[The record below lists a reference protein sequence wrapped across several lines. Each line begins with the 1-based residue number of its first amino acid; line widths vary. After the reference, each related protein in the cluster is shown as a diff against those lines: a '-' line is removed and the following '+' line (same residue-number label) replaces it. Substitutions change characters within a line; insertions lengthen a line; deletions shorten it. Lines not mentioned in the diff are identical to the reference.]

1 MSDVSHE
8 TLLFE
13 RWPEAA
19 ENLKKFHDFLCTA
32 GVERGLL
39 GPREI
44 PRMWSR
50 HIANSVVIESLIPQ
64 NASVV
69 DVGSGAGLPGI
80 PLAIVRPD
88 LKVTLLEP
96 LARRVSFLE
105 EAVEVLNLS
114 STVDILRARAEDVKD
129 RQWDVV
135 TGRAVANLNKF
146 LKLTWKLVSPQG
158 QLLPLKG
165 EQATSE
171 LAEAQGFL
179 TKRGLK
185 GEVLQVGE
193 GLIEPDTTVIQIRLD
208 SGRLGS

>member
-8 TLLFE
+8 TLLIE
-13 RWPEAA
+13 RWPDAA
-19 ENLKKFHDFLCTA
+19 TNLRSFHTFLCTA

-50 HIANSVVIESLIPQ
+50 HIANSVVIEELIPQ
-64 NASVV
+64 NASVI

-105 EAVEVLNLS
+105 EAVTELGIGNRVEV
-114 STVDILRARAEDVKD
+114 LRARAEDVKD

-135 TGRAVANLNKF
+135 TGRAVANLTKF
-146 LKLTWKLVSPQG
+146 LKLTWKLATPNG
-158 QLLPLKG
+158 QFLPLKG
-165 EQATSE
+165 EQAQAE
-171 LAEAQGFL
+171 LDEAQGFL
-179 TKRGLK
+179 TKKGFK
-185 GEVLQVGE
+185 GEVLSVGQE
-193 GLIEPDTTVIQIRLD
+193 LIDPPTTVIQI
-208 SGRLGS
+208 SKG

>member
-8 TLLFE
+8 TLLLQ
-13 RWPEAA
+13 RWPAAA
-19 ENLKKFHDFLCTA
+19 ENLRKFHDFLCTA

-50 HIANSVVIESLIPQ
+50 HIANSVVIESLIPE
-64 NASVV
+64 NATVV

-96 LARRVSFLE
+96 LSRRVSFLE
-105 EAVEVLNLS
+105 EAVAELNLNQVS
-114 STVDILRARAEDVKD
+114 VLRARAEDVKD
-129 RQWDVV
+129 QQWDVV
-135 TGRAVANLNKF
+135 TGRAVANLSKF
-146 LKLTWKLVSPQG
+146 LKLTWKLVSPNG

-165 EQATSE
+165 EQAATE
-171 LAEAQGFL
+171 LQEAQGFL
-179 TKRGLK
+179 TKRNLTGK
-185 GEVLQVGE
+185 VLQVGLD
-193 GLIEPDTTVIQIRLD
+193 LINPPTTVIQIRQA
-208 SGRLGS
+208 

>member
-8 TLLFE
+8 TLLSE

-50 HIANSVVIESLIPQ
+50 HIANSVVVESLIPQ

-146 LKLTWKLVSPQG
+146 LKLTWKLVSSQG

-165 EQATSE
+165 EQATTE
-171 LAEAQGFL
+171 LEEAQGFL
-179 TKRGLK
+179 TKKGLK

-193 GLIEPDTTVIQIRLD
+193 GLIDPPTTVIQIRQ
-208 SGRLGS
+208 G

>member
-8 TLLFE
+8 TLLLQ
-13 RWPEAA
+13 RWPAAA
-19 ENLKKFHDFLCTA
+19 ENLKKFHDSLCTA

-64 NASVV
+64 YATVV

-96 LARRVSFLE
+96 LSRRVSFLE
-105 EAVEVLNLS
+105 EAVSELNLNQVS
-114 STVDILRARAEDVKD
+114 VLRARAEDVKD
-129 RQWDVV
+129 QQWDVV
-135 TGRAVANLNKF
+135 TGRAVANLSKF
-146 LKLTWKLVSPQG
+146 LKLTWKLVSPNG

-165 EQATSE
+165 EQAATE
-171 LAEAQGFL
+171 LQEAQGFL
-179 TKRGLK
+179 TKRNLTGK
-185 GEVLQVGE
+185 VLPVGAE
-193 GLIEPDTTVIQIRLD
+193 LINPPTTVIQIRQA
-208 SGRLGS
+208 

>member
-8 TLLFE
+8 TLLLQ
-13 RWPEAA
+13 RWPAAA

-64 NASVV
+64 DATVV

-96 LARRVSFLE
+96 LSRRVSFLE
-105 EAVEVLNLS
+105 EAVAELNLNQVS
-114 STVDILRARAEDVKD
+114 VLRARAEDVKD
-129 RQWDVV
+129 QQWDVV
-135 TGRAVANLNKF
+135 TGRAVANLSKF
-146 LKLTWKLVSPQG
+146 LKLTWKLVSPNG

-165 EQATSE
+165 EQAATE
-171 LAEAQGFL
+171 LQEAQGFL
-179 TKRGLK
+179 TKRNLTGK
-185 GEVLQVGE
+185 VLQVGAE
-193 GLIEPDTTVIQIRLD
+193 LINPPTTVIQIRQA
-208 SGRLGS
+208 

>member
-1 MSDVSHE
+1 V
-8 TLLFE
+8 
-13 RWPEAA
+13 A
-19 ENLKKFHDFLCTA
+19 
-32 GVERGLL
+32 
-39 GPREI
+39 
-44 PRMWSR
+44 
-50 HIANSVVIESLIPQ
+50 
-64 NASVV
+64 

-114 STVDILRARAEDVKD
+114 SNVDILRARAEDVKD

-146 LKLTWKLVSPQG
+146 LKLTWKLVSSQG

-165 EQATSE
+165 EQATTE
-171 LAEAQGFL
+171 LEEAQGFL
-179 TKRGLK
+179 TKKGLK

-193 GLIEPDTTVIQIRLD
+193 GLIDPPTTVIQIRQ
-208 SGRLGS
+208 G

>member
-1 MSDVSHE
+1 MTDVSHE
-8 TLLFE
+8 TLLID

-19 ENLKKFHDFLCTA
+19 GNLRTFHDFLCTA
-32 GVERGLL
+32 GVDRGLL
-39 GPREI
+39 GPREV

-64 NASVV
+64 NSRVV
-69 DVGSGAGLPGI
+69 DVGSGAGLPGL

-105 EAVEVLNLS
+105 EAVSVLGL
-114 STVDILRARAEDVKD
+114 TDRVDVLRSRAEDVKD

-135 TGRAVANLNKF
+135 TGRAVANLTKF
-146 LKLTWKLVSPQG
+146 LKLTLKLVASNG

-165 EQATSE
+165 EQAVAE
-171 LAEAQGFL
+171 LEEAQGFL
-179 TKRGLK
+179 TKKGLT
-185 GEVLQVGE
+185 GVVLQVGQ
-193 GLIEPDTTVIQIRLD
+193 GLIDPPTTVIQIRQ
-208 SGRLGS
+208 G

>member
-105 EAVEVLNLS
+105 EAVEVLNLGS
-114 STVDILRARAEDVKD
+114 NVDILRARAEDVKD

-146 LKLTWKLVSPQG
+146 LKLTWKLVSSQG

-165 EQATSE
+165 EQATAE
-171 LAEAQGFL
+171 LEEAQGFL

-185 GEVLQVGE
+185 GDVLQVGQ
-193 GLIEPDTTVIQIRLD
+193 GLIDPPTTVIQIRH
-208 SGRLGS
+208 G